1 MTEDELPE
9 IETIDLVPDLPPPVT
24 GETSVPL
31 PDPALSQDAHE
42 ADQALDG
49 MLNEFQGHMTR
60 IAQLIHRIRAQELYR
75 ALGYETFEAYIRSK
89 ELRLSRSFIYQLAK
103 VGEVL
108 ENSGVGLEAPALA
121 QPLQISK
128 LAQIARLPDP
138 ETHRRVLE
146 TGNLVLRQDDG
157 REEEIPLNDI
167 PVKRLQ
173 AHINDTL
180 GLPKRFANDP
190 DPEPVERP
198 RGQVAP
204 GMQNAA
210 AYQIYTP
217 AGQPGDS
224 PWQDMLQGLVN
235 GLMGLEG
242 SVREQAVATVIKAV
256 QGVLRQDIPF

>member
-1 MTEDELPE
+1 MHDDDLPE
-9 IETIDLVPDLPPPVT
+9 IETIDLVPDLPP
-24 GETSVPL
+24 SVPGTPATVL
-31 PDPALSQDAHE
+31 TDPAMGQDARE

-49 MLNEFQGHMTR
+49 MLGEFQGHMTR

-108 ENSGVGLEAPALA
+108 ENSGVGAEGPALA

-146 TGNLVLRQDDG
+146 TGNLTLRQDDG
-157 REEEIPLNDI
+157 TEEEIPLNEI

-180 GLPKRFANDP
+180 GIPRRFVNDP
-190 DPEPVERP
+190 DPEPIDRP
-198 RGQVAP
+198 RGQVP

-210 AYQIYTP
+210 AYQAFSP
-217 AGQPGDS
+217 AGATDS
-224 PWQDMLQGLVN
+224 PSWENSLQALVN
-235 GLMGLEG
+235 HLMSLDGTT
-242 SVREQAVATVIKAV
+242 RERAVVASLSAV
-256 QGVLRQDIPF
+256 QGVMRSDIPF